1 LFAFLQY
8 SLQVGHIGDLIPTH
22 GFASFKF
29 VPGTGDQIILAI
41 KSVESGN
48 VTQTYIMAF
57 DLKGNIL
64 LPETKFADRKYEGI
78 EFI

>member
-1 LFAFLQY
+1 M
-8 SLQVGHIGDLIPTH
+8 
-22 GFASFKF
+22 
-29 VPGTGDQIILAI
+29 PGTGDQIILAI